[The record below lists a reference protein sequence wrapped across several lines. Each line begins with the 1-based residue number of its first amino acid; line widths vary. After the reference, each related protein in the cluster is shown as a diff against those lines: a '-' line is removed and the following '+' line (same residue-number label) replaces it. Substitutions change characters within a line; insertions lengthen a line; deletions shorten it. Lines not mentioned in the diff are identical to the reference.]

1 VKSRPLKLVFSQVKE
16 GGKIWHNKSKTFMP
30 KKYRVHLTDDERELL
45 KKLLASRKSQSVFV
59 KRAYILLALDE
70 HQAAGRMSDEEIRL
84 RYQVGQRS
92 IERTRQRFIEEGFQI
107 AVYGKKR
114 TVFKEKKFD
123 GRVEASLIAMRCQS
137 PPAGVQAWTLRLLA
151 EQLIELQVV
160 EKISHESVRQLLKKT
175 N

>member
-1 VKSRPLKLVFSQVKE
+1 
-16 GGKIWHNKSKTFMP
+16 MP
-30 KKYRVHLTDDERELL
+30 KRYRVHLTDDEREIL

-70 HQAAGRMSDEEIRL
+70 NQASGRLSDEEIRA

-107 AVYGKKR
+107 AVHGKKR
-114 TVFKEKKFD
+114 TVFKVKKFD

-137 PPAGVQAWTLRLLA
+137 PPAGIQAWTLRLLA
-151 EQLIELQVV
+151 EQLIELRVV
-160 EKISHESVRQLLKKT
+160 ETISHEAVRQLLKKT

>member
-1 VKSRPLKLVFSQVKE
+1 
-16 GGKIWHNKSKTFMP
+16 MP
-30 KKYRVHLTDDERELL
+30 KRYHVHLTDNERETL

-59 KRAYILLALDE
+59 KRAYILFALDE
-70 HQAAGRMSDEEIRL
+70 NQEAGRLTDEEIRI

-107 AVYGKKR
+107 ALHGKKR
-114 TVFKEKKFD
+114 SVFKEKKFD

-137 PPAGVQAWTLRLLA
+137 PPSGVQAWTLRLLA
-151 EQLIELQVV
+151 EQLMELQVV

-175 N
+175 S

>member
-1 VKSRPLKLVFSQVKE
+1 
-16 GGKIWHNKSKTFMP
+16 MP
-30 KKYRVHLTDDERELL
+30 KRYRVHLTNDETETL
-45 KKLLASRKSQSVFV
+45 KKLLLSRKSQSVFV

-70 HQAAGRMSDEEIRL
+70 NQAAGRLSDEEIRQ

-123 GRVEASLIAMRCQS
+123 GRVEAQLIAMRCQS
-137 PPAGVQAWTLRLLA
+137 PPAGVQSWTLRLLA
-151 EQLIELQVV
+151 ENLVELGIV
-160 EKISHESVRQLLKKT
+160 EQISHESVRQLLKKT
-175 N
+175 S

>member
-1 VKSRPLKLVFSQVKE
+1 
-16 GGKIWHNKSKTFMP
+16 MP
-30 KKYRVHLTDDERELL
+30 KKYRVNLTEDETETL

-70 HQAAGRMSDEEIRL
+70 HQAAGRLSDGEIRI

-107 AVYGKKR
+107 AVHGKKR

-123 GRVEASLIAMRCQS
+123 GRVEAQVVALRCQL
-137 PPAGVQAWTLRLLA
+137 PPAGVQRWTLRLLA
-151 EQLIELQVV
+151 EQLVELAVV
-160 EKISHESVRQLLKKT
+160 EEISHESVRQLLKKT
-175 N
+175 S

>member
-1 VKSRPLKLVFSQVKE
+1 
-16 GGKIWHNKSKTFMP
+16 MP
-30 KKYRVHLTDDERELL
+30 KRYRIHLTEDEREIL

-70 HQAAGRMSDEEIRL
+70 HQAAGRLSDEEIRI

-107 AVYGKKR
+107 AAHGKKR

-123 GRVEASLIAMRCQS
+123 GRVEAQVIALRCQL
-137 PPAGVQAWTLRLLA
+137 PPSGVQRWTLRLLA
-151 EQLIELQVV
+151 EQLVELAVV
-160 EKISHESVRQLLKKT
+160 EEISHESVRQLLKKT
-175 N
+175 S

>member
-1 VKSRPLKLVFSQVKE
+1 
-16 GGKIWHNKSKTFMP
+16 MP
-30 KKYRVHLTDDERELL
+30 KRYHVNLTDDERETL
-45 KKLLASRKSQSVFV
+45 KKLLANRKSQSVFV

-70 HQAAGRMSDEEIRL
+70 NQESGRLTDEEIRL

-107 AVYGKKR
+107 AVHGKKR

-123 GRVEASLIAMRCQS
+123 GRVEASLMAMRCQS
-137 PPAGVQAWTLRLLA
+137 PPCGVQAWTLRLLA
-151 EQLIELQVV
+151 EQLIELRIV

>member
-1 VKSRPLKLVFSQVKE
+1 
-16 GGKIWHNKSKTFMP
+16 MP
-30 KKYRVHLTDDERELL
+30 KRYRVHLTDDERETL

-70 HQAAGRMSDEEIRL
+70 NQESGRLPDEEICL

-92 IERTRQRFIEEGFQI
+92 IERARQRFIEEGFEI

-114 TVFKEKKFD
+114 IRFKDKIFD

-137 PPAGVQAWTLRLLA
+137 PPEGVQAWTLRLLA
-151 EQLIELQVV
+151 EQLVELGVV
-160 EKISHESVRQLLKKT
+160 EQISHESVRQLLKKT
-175 N
+175 S

>member
-1 VKSRPLKLVFSQVKE
+1 M
-16 GGKIWHNKSKTFMP
+16 MP
-30 KKYRVHLTDDERELL
+30 KRYHVNLNEVERETL

-70 HQAAGRMSDEEIRL
+70 NQTSVRLSDEEIRT

-92 IERTRQRFIEEGFQI
+92 IERTRQRFIEDGFQI
-107 AVYGKKR
+107 AVHGKKR

-123 GRVEASLIAMRCQS
+123 GRVEASLIAMRCSS
-137 PPAGVQAWTLRLLA
+137 PPEGVQAWTLRLLA
-151 EQLIELQVV
+151 EQLIELRVV

>member
-1 VKSRPLKLVFSQVKE
+1 
-16 GGKIWHNKSKTFMP
+16 MP
-30 KKYRVHLTDDERELL
+30 KRYRVNLTLEERETL

-70 HQAAGRMSDEEIRL
+70 NQAAGRLSDEEIRT

-107 AVYGKKR
+107 AVNGKKR
-114 TVFKEKKFD
+114 TVFKDKKFD

-137 PPAGVQAWTLRLLA
+137 PPEGVQAWTLRLLA
-151 EQLIELQVV
+151 EQLMELRVV

-175 N
+175 S

>member
-1 VKSRPLKLVFSQVKE
+1 MRKR
-16 GGKIWHNKSKTFMP
+16 
-30 KKYRVHLTDDERELL
+30 YRVHLTDVERETL

-70 HQAAGRMSDEEIRL
+70 KQAAGRLSDEEIRQ

-92 IERTRQRFIEEGFQI
+92 IERTRQRFIEEGFEI
-107 AVYGKKR
+107 AVNGKKR

-123 GRVEASLIAMRCQS
+123 GRVEAELIALRCQS
-137 PPAGVQAWTLRLLA
+137 PPPGVQAWTLRLLA
-151 EQLIELQVV
+151 ENLIELGVV
-160 EKISHESVRQLLKKT
+160 EEISHESVRQLLKKT

>member
-1 VKSRPLKLVFSQVKE
+1 
-16 GGKIWHNKSKTFMP
+16 MP
-30 KKYRVHLTDDERELL
+30 KRYRVHLINDERETL

-70 HQAAGRMSDEEIRL
+70 KQASGRLSDEEIRI

-107 AVYGKKR
+107 AVEGKKR

-123 GRVEASLIAMRCQS
+123 GRVEAELIAMRCQS
-137 PPAGVQAWTLRLLA
+137 PPEGVQSWTLRRLA
-151 EQLIELQVV
+151 ENLVELGVV
-160 EKISHESVRQLLKKT
+160 AEISHESVRQLLKKT
-175 N
+175 S